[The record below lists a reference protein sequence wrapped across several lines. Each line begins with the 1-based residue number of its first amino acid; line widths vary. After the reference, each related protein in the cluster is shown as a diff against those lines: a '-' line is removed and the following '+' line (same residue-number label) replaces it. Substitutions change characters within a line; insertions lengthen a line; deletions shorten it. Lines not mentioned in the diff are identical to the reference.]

1 MTIVDILIGII
12 LLIGMAS
19 GLARGF
25 VRSLFGLAALV
36 LGIVVAGATYSWLAE
51 RAFFFV
57 PGDRGPEVIG
67 FLAAFL
73 VVLMVISFL
82 GRLVSKALKLAALG
96 WLDRLAGGVLG
107 LGIAAAFTALL
118 LLLVVTVF
126 KGAEKRDSLAGSAL
140 ANKTLAVSDAIVS
153 VVPEDV
159 RERFEG
165 AYDDVRDRWDR
176 EQRRR
181 ERAARDETDEAS
193 EGRPEGAI

>member
-1 MTIVDILIGII
+1 MTIVDIIIGII

-36 LGIVVAGATYSWLAE
+36 LGVIVAGATFSWLAE
-51 RAFFFV
+51 RVFMFV

-73 VVLMVISFL
+73 AVLLVVSFL
-82 GRLVSKALKLAALG
+82 GRLVSKVLKLAALG

-107 LGIAAAFTALL
+107 LAIAAAFTALL
-118 LLLVVTVF
+118 LLLIVTVF

-140 ANKTLAVSDAIVS
+140 ANRSLAVSDAIVS
-153 VVPEDV
+153 AVPEEV

-181 ERAARDETDEAS
+181 ERAASEESEEAS
-193 EGRPEGAI
+193 DGLLEGDI